1 MHLRLRRRSLPSRAS
16 PIRLR
21 SRHLIRPR
29 WTHPPHVKEALA
41 RCGGPSDCILLYVGQ
56 QKQGNFEIVTQ

>member
-1 MHLRLRRRSLPSRAS
+1 MPAAVRA
-16 PIRLR
+16 IRCLA
-21 SRHLIRPR
+21 PR
-29 WTHPPHVKEALA
+29 KIDLVKKEALA